1 MKGCRPLSDNE
12 VERVMNSI
20 QGPNTERIAALF
32 IIGVRTGFRI
42 SELLSV
48 RIKDLIFNGKVAQ
61 SLRVERRHMK
71 GGKKGKAKRVV
82 ASTREVPLNP
92 DTHPA
97 ILEQWQALVHKQGL
111 CAPDT
116 FFFQSRMRGNV
127 AISRWQAWKD
137 LTTAYAACGLE
148 GKIATHGM
156 RKTFARVA
164 LDIYKDCWKQGE
176 EIPIQKLQ
184 KALGHASIVST
195 QSYAEFADQSYR
207 EAFTRPRLTQTQ
219 G

>member
-1 MKGCRPLSDNE
+1 MKGCRPLNDNE
-12 VERVMNSI
+12 VERVMDSI
-20 QGPNTERIAALF
+20 KGPNAARTAALF
-32 IIGVRTGFRI
+32 ILGVRAGYRI

-48 RIKDLIFNGKVAQ
+48 RIKNLIFKGKVVQ
-61 SLRVERRHMK
+61 NLRVERQHMK
-71 GGKKGKAKRVV
+71 GGKKGKAKRIV

-97 ILEQWQALVHKQGL
+97 ILKQWRTLVHEHGHFD
-111 CAPDT
+111 PNT
-116 FFFQSRMRGNV
+116 YFFQSRLRGNV
-127 AISRWQAWKD
+127 AISRRQAWED
-137 LTTAYAACGLE
+137 LTTVYAACGLE

-156 RKTFARVA
+156 RKTFARIA
-164 LDIYKDCWKQGE
+164 LDIYKECWRPGE

-219 G
+219 R